1 MGSKSE
7 TAAITRALLA
17 LVTAVDEIDDALV
30 KLALA
35 QDQQLQNDVNKN
47 LVASR
52 EARTR
57 CLEHIQ
63 ALLSLMSGGRE
74 QYLSRD
80 APTAGKYAPPAAS
93 VMYRK

>member
-17 LVTAVDEIDDALV
+17 LVTAVDEMDDALV
-30 KLALA
+30 KLALG
-35 QDQQLQNDVNKN
+35 QDQRLQDDVNKS

-52 EARTR
+52 DARTQ

-63 ALLSLMSGGRE
+63 TLLGLIGGGGE
-74 QYLSRD
+74 
-80 APTAGKYAPPAAS
+80 
-93 VMYRK
+93 